1 MCSAKDATIESVM
14 VWSLIAMLCC
24 ESKRLALYASVDFQ
38 EEKGKLWDIC
48 IKLPEVNI
56 VTDLKK
62 ILYDEDE
69 TGFSAFYSSFY
80 PFSLQN
86 VCHSDT
92 LLGRKYTV
100 IATSTCIRH
109 QAAHA

>member
-1 MCSAKDATIESVM
+1 M

-38 EEKGKLWDIC
+38 EEKGKLWDVC